1 MLPPL
6 IFNSGY
12 TMHRKKFFQ
21 NLGNISIFG
30 LGTTIFC
37 FVIYGMGSI
46 AIVQTGVTMRNY
58 TKDRNGEHTET
69 PIDMSPLQ
77 TLLFAA
83 LLCSSDVVA
92 AVSIVDYGQQPKLYS
107 CVFGEGVMND
117 IISIILYGT
126 VVSMLTTTFS
136 AATPLVIIG
145 QFVMLGVISLSIGL
159 FFGFVT
165 SFCFKRLGFLRI
177 NPIIETYTMFAF
189 SLISYF
195 VSNSIKI
202 SGMSMSGISS
212 LLTCAIVQSH
222 YTYYNLSP
230 QGKTSSLFVV
240 SFLGTAAEAAVY
252 SYIGIALVS
261 QIPLYWSFGFIF
273 AEFFLIIAGRLIA
286 IFSTFFLFRLCCKSR
301 TLNLRELTFISYAGM
316 IRGAIAFALVLTL
329 PFVDP
334 DTKLCSDPTLPPD
347 SCFDKP
353 TYEML
358 VSTTLILVIL
368 TTLCFGTFMSIVQ
381 KFLVSPSEEDLKE
394 VERDMRSKSIAQET
408 AMRSISVYEEI
419 THPNEEA
426 DEENEDDGFQYDA
439 AGNKIGWTGSW
450 FYNWFAKFD
459 ESTLRPFFIRNYD
472 PNIVILEDE
481 YQEALKV
488 KFDDDI
494 DQDLAERVEMI
505 TRTKSVSQRLRSM
518 SDARMINPK
527 LSRSAST
534 VAPKVNKKS

>member
-37 FVIYGMGSI
+37 FIIYGVGSV

-58 TKDRNGEHTET
+58 YIERQTGEDTVS
-69 PIDMSPLQ
+69 PIDMSTLQ
-77 TLLFAA
+77 VLLFAA

-136 AATPLVIIG
+136 AATPFVIIG

-159 FFGFVT
+159 IFGFFT
-165 SFCFKRLGFLRI
+165 SFCFKHLGFLRI

-195 VSNSIKI
+195 VSNSITI
-202 SGMSMSGISS
+202 SGMTMSGISS

-261 QIPLYWSFGFIF
+261 
-273 AEFFLIIAGRLIA
+273 
-286 IFSTFFLFRLCCKSR
+286 
-301 TLNLRELTFISYAGM
+301 
-316 IRGAIAFALVLTL
+316 
-329 PFVDP
+329 
-334 DTKLCSDPTLPPD
+334 
-347 SCFDKP
+347 
-353 TYEML
+353 
-358 VSTTLILVIL
+358 
-368 TTLCFGTFMSIVQ
+368 
-381 KFLVSPSEEDLKE
+381 
-394 VERDMRSKSIAQET
+394 
-408 AMRSISVYEEI
+408 
-419 THPNEEA
+419 
-426 DEENEDDGFQYDA
+426 
-439 AGNKIGWTGSW
+439 
-450 FYNWFAKFD
+450 
-459 ESTLRPFFIRNYD
+459 
-472 PNIVILEDE
+472 
-481 YQEALKV
+481 
-488 KFDDDI
+488 
-494 DQDLAERVEMI
+494 
-505 TRTKSVSQRLRSM
+505 
-518 SDARMINPK
+518 
-527 LSRSAST
+527 
-534 VAPKVNKKS
+534 